1 MLVVSG
7 GCAGM
12 LLYFGAVH
20 LSPAVGELTASIQLR
35 TRPSSP
41 LTSGPWSIAWRP
53 SGSSRAQA
61 LGEEFG

>member
-41 LTSGPWSIAWRP
+41 DFGPLVHCLATIRP
-53 SGSSRAQA
+53 
-61 LGEEFG
+61 